1 MVQVVVV
8 PATDSRTDTKS
19 SRKICPLLHTNTL
32 GCPCHPLQVASM
44 HLALVPTQDCQYDV
58 YDVCLIVYKLPS
70 IVCSVPL
77 VSGQDS
83 VEKIAI
89 SQWIL
94 LELTHCH
101 IQSSIPH
108 ISCHLHHWY
117 LCRPTEKDVCCTNEF
132 IVLIRPGRQSLS
144 SIDGMHLPPAQPWW

>member
-1 MVQVVVV
+1 
-8 PATDSRTDTKS
+8 
-19 SRKICPLLHTNTL
+19 
-32 GCPCHPLQVASM
+32 M
-44 HLALVPTQDCQYDV
+44 HLQAKVCKIKVSFKVMSVISSSMLLDSSSLSMLLCAESIRTACWHIILGYVSLHMPTTSLTLCALFSCEPLYCSEMLQDN
-58 YDVCLIVYKLPS
+58 VCLIVYKLPS

-77 VSGQDS
+77 VSGQDP

-117 LCRPTEKDVCCTNEF
+117 LCRPTEKDVCRTNE
-132 IVLIRPGRQSLS
+132 LC
-144 SIDGMHLPPAQPWW
+144 